1 MNISD
6 AIQSVASR
14 TKVYS
19 GQGCTEDEI
28 NDAMRRLRF
37 VFPQE
42 YRDFLHHAGALVV
55 TDGKEIGGLRSS
67 GDGMKFIT
75 IDDLASEP
83 WIAEWPRSVL
93 RIAEDGG
100 GGYYCIL
107 DASYADTS
115 VYNADSE
122 QVMISND
129 DYIEID
135 GLILNRVAPTLA
147 AWIVELWEW
156 PRSL

>member
-1 MNISD
+1 MNISE
-6 AIQSVASR
+6 AIQSAASR
-14 TKVYS
+14 KRVYL
-19 GQGCTEDEI
+19 GKACTETEI
-28 NDAMRRLRF
+28 DDAMRRMRF

-42 YRDFLHHAGALVV
+42 YREFLHHAGALLV

-67 GDGMKFIT
+67 GDGMKLIT
-75 IDDLASEP
+75 IDQLASEP
-83 WIAEWPRSVL
+83 WIAEWPPSVL

-100 GGYYCIL
+100 AGYYCIL
-107 DASYADTS
+107 DASHSDTS
-115 VYNADSE
+115 VYNADIE

-156 PRSL
+156 P